1 MTENKSIQLN
11 PEGSLSSQ
19 IMLPQANECLEVTR
33 NSKGYNWTCKIL
45 STDLKRLKE
54 LTDELNKLYPLS

>member
-1 MTENKSIQLN
+1 MTENTIK
-11 PEGSLSSQ
+11 PEASLSSQ
-19 IMLPQANECLEVTR
+19 IVLPQANESTEVTR
-33 NSKGYNWTCKIL
+33 NTKGYNWCVKIL